1 MFVTYMHGIW
11 EPMLDSIYGNRKI
24 NNPKTCYI
32 KFTVCRIITGSF
44 FVVVVAAAIVTY
56 RPTQIPA
63 TKQFRVMHR
72 AVSSNEGLC

>member
-1 MFVTYMHGIW
+1 
-11 EPMLDSIYGNRKI
+11 
-24 NNPKTCYI
+24 
-32 KFTVCRIITGSF
+32 VCRIITGSF